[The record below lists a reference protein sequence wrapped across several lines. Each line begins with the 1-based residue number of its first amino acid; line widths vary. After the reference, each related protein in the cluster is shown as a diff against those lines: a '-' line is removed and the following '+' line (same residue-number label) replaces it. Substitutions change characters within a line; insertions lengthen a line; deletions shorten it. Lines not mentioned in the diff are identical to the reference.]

1 MKKTNKFIV
10 YMDNDYSNSK
20 YINKHSNNTRKQSS
34 LHARITNEHNENNHA
49 NIVKYPLSLQDI
61 LYNTEKIYDC
71 EYYSPF
77 FQEWSILYQKCN

>member
-1 MKKTNKFIV
+1 
-10 YMDNDYSNSK
+10 MDNDYSNSK
-20 YINKHSNNTRKQSS
+20 YINKQSNNTRKQSS
-34 LHARITNEHNENNHA
+34 VHARITNQHNENNHA

-77 FQEWSILYQKCN
+77 FFRNGEYYTKNAIKA